1 MRTKV
6 ARSIDLNCDMGEG
19 FDSDAAII
27 PYVTSI
33 NIACG
38 YHAGDPATMRKT
50 VRLAADHSVAIGAH
64 PSLPDRANFGRR
76 VMQVTPQEIYN
87 LVLYQAGALSAFTR
101 AVGAALVHLKPHG
114 ALYNMSAKDAAIAQA
129 IAEATRDFDPAC
141 ILIGLAGSQLIK
153 AGENAGLRT
162 ASEAFA
168 DRTYQADGSLTP
180 RDSAD
185 ALIHDPDAAAE
196 RVLKMVLQG
205 TVTSQQGTEIP
216 LRADTICI
224 HGDSPGA
231 AEMAKTIR
239 ERLQREGI
247 DVKSMASI
255 AGSGPKP

>member
-1 MRTKV
+1 M

-19 FDSDAAII
+19 YDSDAAII

-50 VRLAADHSVAIGAH
+50 VRLAVDHGVAIGAH
-64 PSLPDRANFGRR
+64 PSLPDRANFGRK
-76 VMQVTPQEIYN
+76 VIQVTPQEVHD
-87 LVLYQAGALSAFTR
+87 LVLYQVGALAAFAR
-101 AVGAALVHLKPHG
+101 AAGTAVTHLKPHG
-114 ALYNMSAKDAAIAQA
+114 ALYNMAAKDAAIAQA
-129 IAEATRDFDPAC
+129 IAQATRDFNPAC
-141 ILIGLAGSQLIK
+141 VLVGLAGSQLIK

-180 RDSAD
+180 RDSVD
-185 ALIHDPDAAAE
+185 ALIHDPAVAAE
-196 RVLKMVLQG
+196 RVLKMVLHG

-231 AEMAKTIR
+231 ADMAKTIH
-239 ERLQREGI
+239 ERLKREGI
-247 DVKSMASI
+247 DVKSMAGI
-255 AGSGPKP
+255 AGSGRKP